1 MVMVNEGRILF
12 LCCSKWVVLLSPVF
26 SLMSHYY
33 CLVYQ
38 HESLRPVTQSHFAP
52 PDFYRR
58 ARHDHFHQSS
68 DHHPPR
74 LQAPNSKAA
83 SKSLR
88 RRAMAS
94 PSPSSP
100 LHQHQHQH
108 QLPPNAHPQFQA
120 PLPSMPLAA
129 PPKALDLEVTVVS
142 GKHLKNVNW
151 RRGDLRAYVVAYLDP
166 SRRAATRPDDAGGC
180 KPVWSERLVLP
191 LPPHLSPHDP
201 SILLSLDVF
210 HSKPSDSPKP
220 LVGSARSPLRDLL
233 FPTNPNPSHDS
244 PSSPLVTL
252 PLLRPSGR
260 PQGKLRIRV
269 SIRER
274 SPPPPEPQYP
284 PPSSSPY
291 YFPPPS
297 AYSAPPQYVSDQYY
311 RPSGYYSAP
320 PPPQYEYSGGPSA
333 PVEYSRQYEQ
343 RGSGRYGVGTGLA
356 VGAVAGALGGLAVEE
371 GVKYKEEKAAERVE
385 EKVAPAGRGD
395 YSEYRG
401 DY

>member
-1 MVMVNEGRILF
+1 
-12 LCCSKWVVLLSPVF
+12 
-26 SLMSHYY
+26 
-33 CLVYQ
+33 
-38 HESLRPVTQSHFAP
+38 
-52 PDFYRR
+52 
-58 ARHDHFHQSS
+58 
-68 DHHPPR
+68 
-74 LQAPNSKAA
+74 
-83 SKSLR
+83 
-88 RRAMAS
+88 MAS

-100 LHQHQHQH
+100 LHPPPPPHQQQH
-108 QLPPNAHPQFQA
+108 QLPPNVHPQFQS
-120 PLPSMPLAA
+120 PPPSMQHPPPAA

-180 KPVWSERLVLP
+180 KPVWNERLVLP

-201 SILLSLDVF
+201 SLLLSLDVF

-244 PSSPLVTL
+244 TASPLVTL

-260 PQGKLRIRV
+260 PQGKLRVRV
-269 SIRER
+269 AIRER

-291 YFPPPS
+291 YFPPPPPP
-297 AYSAPPQYVSDQYY
+297 AYSAPPQYGSDQYY
-311 RPSGYYSAP
+311 RPSGYYSASP
-320 PPPQYEYSGGPSA
+320 PPSQYEYTGGPSA

-343 RGSGRYGVGTGLA
+343 RGRTGSGSYGVGSGLA
-356 VGAVAGALGGLAVEE
+356 VGAVAGALGGLAIDE
-371 GVKYKEEKAAERVE
+371 GVKYKEEKAPERVE
-385 EKVAPAGRGD
+385 EKVAPTGAGRDD

-401 DY
+401 SY